1 MAARLHEFNRSPAD
15 IIKIV
20 KVHES
25 TLRKRWNLFQEQI
38 YGSSNDLIIFNPLL
52 S

>member
-1 MAARLHEFNRSPAD
+1 MAARLHEFNRTVSD

-25 TLRKRWNLFQEQI
+25 TVRKR
-38 YGSSNDLIIFNPLL
+38 
-52 S
+52 